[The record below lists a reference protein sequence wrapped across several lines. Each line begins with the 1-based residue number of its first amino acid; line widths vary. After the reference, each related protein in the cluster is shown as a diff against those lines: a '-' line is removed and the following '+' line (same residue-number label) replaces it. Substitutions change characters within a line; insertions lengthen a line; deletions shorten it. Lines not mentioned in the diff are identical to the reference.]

1 MMLLTYQ
8 EGVEKFITDIM
19 RPPREETVFLNRTEN
34 GLREQGEKSS
44 LKLLCWFGDGTRM
57 SIYTHGL
64 NLSLAAKVRVKH
76 LGFFFFFLISLPR
89 CGTKRQKGG

>member
-1 MMLLTYQ
+1 MKSFVNSYNKAFFFFGRRVQ
-8 EGVEKFITDIM
+8 GRSK
-19 RPPREETVFLNRTEN
+19 N

-57 SIYTHGL
+57 SIYTRGL

-89 CGTKRQKGG
+89 CGTKRQKRG